1 MSEKVT
7 IEISEADMAELR
19 EWAHNSEETV
29 DALVLQALQRYLTAV
44 RADHADLDRRREGP
58 FYEHEEAMAILAER
72 RQRRRSEAA
81 E

>member
-7 IEISEADMAELR
+7 IEVSETDIAELR
-19 EWAHNSEETV
+19 EWAQNSEESV
-29 DALVLQALQRYLTAV
+29 EALVLQALQRYMAAV
-44 RADHADLDRRREGP
+44 REDHADLDRRMEGP

>member
-7 IEISEADMAELR
+7 IEISEADLADLR
-19 EWAHNSEETV
+19 EWARNSEETV
-29 DALVLQALQRYLTAV
+29 DALVSRALQRYMAAV
-44 RADHADLDRRREGP
+44 RADDADLDRRMEGP

-72 RQRRRSEAA
+72 RRRRRSEAA